1 MNDVAWLIDIMAR
14 LRHPEHGCPW
24 DIQQTFETIAPYT
37 IEEAYEVAD
46 AIERHDLEDLRDEL
60 GDLLLQVVYHARMA
74 EESGAFRFDDVVEA
88 ICRKM
93 VRRHPHVF
101 GDETVADAGAQ
112 TEAWERLKAQER
124 DRRKDEHRDQ
134 SHLAGIAR
142 GLPALVR
149 AGKLGRRA
157 ARAGFDWPDVDGVV
171 AKLHEELAELESD
184 LDDDVRMEDEIGD
197 LLFTVVNLCRHRGLD
212 PERALRRSNAKFERR
227 FRAMETSLASSGTS
241 VSEADGDQLDA
252 AWQEV
257 KRSEC

>member
-24 DIQQTFETIAPYT
+24 DIKQNFETIAPYT

-46 AIERHDLEDLRDEL
+46 AIERHDLDGLRDEL

-74 EESGAFRFDDVVEA
+74 EESGAFRFEDVVEA

-112 TEAWERLKAQER
+112 TEAWERLKAEER
-124 DRRKDEHRDQ
+124 GDQ
-134 SHLAGIAR
+134 QQDPSHLAGIAR
-142 GLPALVR
+142 GLPPLVR

-157 ARAGFDWPDVDGVV
+157 ARAGFDWQDVQGVI

-184 LDDDVRMEDEIGD
+184 LDDDVRLEDEIGD
-197 LLFTVVNLCRHRGLD
+197 LLFTVVNLCRHRDLD

-227 FRAMETSLASSGTS
+227 FRAMEMALATDGAT
-241 VSEADGDQLDA
+241 VSDADAEQLDA
-252 AWQEV
+252 VWREV
-257 KRSEC
+257 KRSGC